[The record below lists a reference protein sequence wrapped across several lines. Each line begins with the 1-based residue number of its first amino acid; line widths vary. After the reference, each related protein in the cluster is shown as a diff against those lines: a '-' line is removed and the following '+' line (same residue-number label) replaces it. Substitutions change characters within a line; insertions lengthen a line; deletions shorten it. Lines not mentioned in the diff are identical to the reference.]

1 MSFQD
6 LESRQLCFESVPL
19 IGYTFLG
26 MYGIIHSW
34 ETSVAHLS
42 LNFLIIKIDLSQI
55 FPKFPMEF
63 LVFIEMENLLVKS
76 RRLICKNARS
86 AIVFLLSQHT
96 VLIVHFDIHNNLV
109 VLYF

>member
-34 ETSVAHLS
+34 ETSVTHLS
-42 LNFLIIKIDLSQI
+42 LNFLIKIDLSQI

-63 LVFIEMENLLVKS
+63 LVFIEKENLLVQS

-86 AIVFLLSQHT
+86 AIVFLLSQHM
-96 VLIVHFDIHNNLV
+96 VLIVHFDIHNKLV